1 MSTET
6 ATCRVTSRAGGSVA
20 YWGYAPLSFAGADRA
35 FDRVACRAYLAGFYG
50 AELGLKAG
58 KEPRVPLDY
67 RRGASTEMP
76 FSSFVKSGK

>member
-6 ATCRVTSRAGGSVA
+6 VTCRATSRAGGSVVV
-20 YWGYAPLSFAGADRA
+20 WVYAPLSFEGADRG
-35 FDRVACRAYLAGFYG
+35 FGRVACRAYLAGFYG
-50 AELGLKAG
+50 AELGLKSG

-76 FSSFVKSGK
+76 FSIYVESGQ